1 MYQILIAD
9 DDRHIRE
16 RLRNRIDWDGLDLYL
31 CGEAADGNETLALFE
46 QYLPSIV
53 IIDINMPNQN
63 GLEVAQEILNYDSE
77 TIIICITGFND
88 FDYAQSA
95 IKLGVYDFLTKPLDM
110 DDIKAVLRKSIA
122 RLDSIWEARQNIEKL
137 NELAKESLPILRR
150 TFLQGLLDSVYTD
163 ENKIIDRLK
172 HLQLDIQSSFYA
184 VAIIAPRLMSFSQDQ
199 IDLKLMAL
207 SQTSLELIQAAGFK
221 CLSLFDSLNNTIAL
235 VSWNN
240 PKSAQKI
247 DEIFSNIR
255 NKLLFYF
262 NLDIYIGIGSVV
274 SQLTEIGISTADA
287 RDALD
292 YRHLFAQNNI
302 VNIKNVIR
310 VFNKTHTN
318 YSVDKS
324 FIIACFKDRNMAK
337 LTDRLNNLV
346 SNVAA
351 SASGN
356 TDKLKRIFIELTV
369 LVSHMAADVGV
380 FSDTIHNLSDPYLH
394 IWSMERVDEMI
405 NWFLNLCQNLIDA
418 IEDKK
423 GKQTNR
429 IISIARDYINE
440 NYANVNLSLDS
451 ISDHVELSPVY
462 FCQLFHSETGVKLT
476 AYINHVRIEQAKL
489 LLKNTLMKI
498 YEIAEST
505 GYSNPKYFNYI
516 FKKQTGLSPKEFR
529 LSDGSC
535 DLQSNM

>member
-1 MYQILIAD
+1 
-9 DDRHIRE
+9 
-16 RLRNRIDWDGLDLYL
+16 
-31 CGEAADGNETLALFE
+31 
-46 QYLPSIV
+46 
-53 IIDINMPNQN
+53 
-63 GLEVAQEILNYDSE
+63 
-77 TIIICITGFND
+77 
-88 FDYAQSA
+88 
-95 IKLGVYDFLTKPLDM
+95 
-110 DDIKAVLRKSIA
+110 
-122 RLDSIWEARQNIEKL
+122 
-137 NELAKESLPILRR
+137 
-150 TFLQGLLDSVYTD
+150 
-163 ENKIIDRLK
+163 
-172 HLQLDIQSSFYA
+172 
-184 VAIIAPRLMSFSQDQ
+184 
-199 IDLKLMAL
+199 
-207 SQTSLELIQAAGFK
+207 
-221 CLSLFDSLNNTIAL
+221 
-235 VSWNN
+235 
-240 PKSAQKI
+240 
-247 DEIFSNIR
+247 
-255 NKLLFYF
+255 
-262 NLDIYIGIGSVV
+262 
-274 SQLTEIGISTADA
+274 
-287 RDALD
+287 
-292 YRHLFAQNNI
+292 
-302 VNIKNVIR
+302 
-310 VFNKTHTN
+310 
-318 YSVDKS
+318 
-324 FIIACFKDRNMAK
+324 MAK

-351 SASGN
+351 SAAGN

-405 NWFLNLCQNLIDA
+405 NWFLNLCRNLIDA

-440 NYANVNLSLDS
+440 NYANGNLSLDS

-535 DLQSNM
+535 DLQANM